1 VPGERCRSSR
11 DWQLPLAGRV
21 ARVQGRR
28 KRHGFSQVKLMVSWF
43 IYDGAIRVHAI
54 NAVGRSKG
62 RIIEVEVVD
71 TGERFHGSARRL
83 DRLVRT
89 LRRSGGETDHVPAW
103 TSDTTS

>member
-1 VPGERCRSSR
+1 MA
-11 DWQLPLAGRV
+11 QLT
-21 ARVQGRR
+21 
-28 KRHGFSQVKLMVSWF
+28 VSWF

-54 NAVGRSKG
+54 NAAGRRKG

-89 LRRSGGETDHVPAW
+89 LRRSEGEMDRVQAW
-103 TSDTTS
+103 RSDTTS

>member
-1 VPGERCRSSR
+1 MA
-11 DWQLPLAGRV
+11 QLV
-21 ARVQGRR
+21 
-28 KRHGFSQVKLMVSWF
+28 VSWF

-54 NAVGRSKG
+54 NGVGRRKS

-89 LRRSGGETDHVPAW
+89 LRRSEGEMDHVPVPR
-103 TSDTTS
+103 SRRVIRPRLR